1 VARVTRASL
10 AFCASIALLA
20 GCGNERNHDV
30 DGFVAKGKTPAERA
44 VLQTIA
50 TYRTTEDDLR
60 ACKLVTQHFID
71 GRFEGELDNCRQ
83 VLRTAER
90 YLPDEATV
98 ENVEGT
104 AARVRVDEPTST
116 ESIYEMRREGSTWKI
131 DDIVEASGG

>member
-1 VARVTRASL
+1 VLVPRATATAL
-10 AFCASIALLA
+10 TALALLA

-50 TYRTTEDDLR
+50 TYRTTDDDRR
-60 ACKLVTQHFID
+60 ACRLLTQHFID

-83 VLRTAER
+83 VLRSADR
-90 YLPDEATV
+90 YLPDEASV
-98 ENVEGT
+98 ESVRGT

-116 ESIYEMRREGSTWKI
+116 ESIYELRREGGTWKI
-131 DDIVEASGG
+131 DDIVEAPPA